1 MTTGM
6 DSITMAVFLHGK
18 SKRITEN
25 LIGTGTACVSVPI
38 LETKDRI
45 RRT

>member
-1 MTTGM
+1 MLTHIGTQT
-6 DSITMAVFLHGK
+6 IE
-18 SKRITEN
+18 TER